1 MSGGAVIL
9 FGIWNL
15 KFGIVFPE
23 EKLMF
28 KKVLIAN
35 RGEIAVRLIRACRE
49 LGIPAVAVYSEADRN
64 ALHVKCADEAYCVGP
79 PPSAESYLVMDR
91 ILGVAKDAGV
101 DAIHP
106 GYGFLAENPAFA
118 RMCEENSITFIGPS
132 PSAIEMMGHKTIAR
146 KTMIEAGVPVVPG
159 TELIEDDAELAARA
173 VEIGLPVMI
182 KAAAGGGG
190 KGMRVVEDEKEIDGA
205 IRGARSEA
213 RSSFGDDA
221 VYIEK
226 YVEDPRHIEFQVLA
240 DRHGNVIHLF
250 ERECS
255 IQRRHQ
261 KVIEEAPSTALD
273 DKLRERMGQAAV
285 NAARAAGYWSAGT
298 VEFLVDRHR
307 DFYFL
312 EMNTRL
318 QVEHPVTEMI
328 TGVDI
333 AKEMFRIASGE
344 KLSLTQEEVR
354 MNGWAIECRVY
365 AEDPFNNFLP
375 SPGVILALRI
385 PNGPGVRDDSGV
397 YAGYEVPLFYDPMIS
412 KLCAWGRD
420 RHEAVERMK
429 RALGEYIVK
438 GIKTTVPF
446 HLKVMENEDFLA
458 GNITTGFIGDSFIL
472 EAGEIDDELRDVAI
486 VAAALH
492 ADGRKRE
499 TVTPGGSA
507 GAAADPWKMAGRRS
521 RWLT

>member
-1 MSGGAVIL
+1 
-9 FGIWNL
+9 
-15 KFGIVFPE
+15 
-23 EKLMF
+23 MF

-49 LGIPAVAVYSEADRN
+49 LGIPSVAIYSEADRN
-64 ALHVKCADEAYCVGP
+64 ALHVKSADEAYCVGP

-91 ILGVAKDAGV
+91 IIDVAKSAGV

-106 GYGFLAENPAFA
+106 GYGFLAENSAFA
-118 RMCEENSITFIGPS
+118 QMCSANAIIFIGPS
-132 PSAIEMMGHKTIAR
+132 PAAIEMMGHKTIAR
-146 KTMIEAGVPVVPG
+146 KTMMEAGVPVVPG
-159 TELIEDDAELAARA
+159 TELIDDDAELSKKAI
-173 VEIGLPVMI
+173 EIGLPVMI

-190 KGMRVVEDEKEIDGA
+190 KGMRIVNEKKEIEGA

-221 VYIEK
+221 VYVEK

-240 DRHGNVIHLF
+240 DRHGNVVHLF

-261 KVIEEAPSTALD
+261 KVIEEAPSMALD
-273 DKLRERMGQAAV
+273 EELRERMGQAAV
-285 NAARAAGYWSAGT
+285 DAAMAAGYWSAGT
-298 VEFLVDRHR
+298 VEFLVDRHKN
-307 DFYFL
+307 FFFL

-328 TGVDI
+328 TGIDI

-344 KLSLTQEEVR
+344 KLSITQDEVQ
-354 MNGWAIECRVY
+354 MNGWALECRIY
-365 AEDPFNNFLP
+365 AEDPYNNFLP
-375 SPGVILALRI
+375 SPGEILALRV
-385 PNGPGVRDDSGV
+385 PSGPGVRDDSGV

-412 KLCAWGRD
+412 KLCTWGRD
-420 RHEAVERMK
+420 RTEAIHRMK

-438 GIKTTVPF
+438 GIKTTIPF
-446 HLKVMENEDFLA
+446 HLKVMENEDFLT
-458 GNITTGFIGDSFIL
+458 GNITTGFIGDTFVL
-472 EAGEIDDELRDVAI
+472 EAGGVNEELRDVAI
-486 VAAALH
+486 VAAALQTFR
-492 ADGRKRE
+492 RKRE
-499 TVTPGGSA
+499 TVAPEAKTGSA
-507 GAAADPWKMAGRRS
+507 EKDLWKMAGRRS

>member
-1 MSGGAVIL
+1 MRADPVRS
-9 FGIWNL
+9 NL
-15 KFGIVFPE
+15 R
-23 EKLMF
+23 EKEMF

-49 LGIPAVAVYSEADRN
+49 LGIPSVAVYSEADRN

-91 ILGVAKDAGV
+91 ILDVAKAAGV

-118 RMCEENSITFIGPS
+118 KLCNENGLIFIGPS
-132 PSAIEMMGHKTIAR
+132 PDAIEMMGHKTIAR

-159 TELIEDDAELAARA
+159 TELIEDDAVLVQKAM
-173 VEIGLPVMI
+173 EIGLPVMI

-190 KGMRVVEDEKEIDGA
+190 KGMRVVTGKKEIEGA
-205 IRGARSEA
+205 IRAARSEA

-240 DRHGNVIHLF
+240 DRHDNVIHLF

-261 KVIEEAPSTALD
+261 KVIEEAPSMALD
-273 DKLRERMGQAAV
+273 DELRERMGKAAV
-285 NAARAAGYWSAGT
+285 EAARAAGYWSAGT
-298 VEFLVDRHR
+298 VEFLVDKHR
-307 DFYFL
+307 NFFFL

-328 TGVDI
+328 TGIDI

-344 KLSLTQEEVR
+344 KLSVTQDDVR
-354 MNGWAIECRVY
+354 INGWALECRVY
-365 AEDPFNNFLP
+365 AEDPYNNFLP
-375 SPGVILALRI
+375 SPGEILALRV

-412 KLCAWGRD
+412 KLCTWGRD
-420 RHEAVERMK
+420 RTEAVNRMK
-429 RALGEYIVK
+429 RALGEYVVK
-438 GIKTTVPF
+438 GIKTTIPF
-446 HLKVMENEDFLA
+446 HQKVMENEDFLA
-458 GNITTGFIGDSFIL
+458 GNITTGFIGDKFIL
-472 EAGEIDDELRDVAI
+472 EAGEVDKELRDVAV
-486 VAAALH
+486 VAAALQ
-492 ADGRKRE
+492 ASRRRRE
-499 TVTPGGSA
+499 TVASEGDA
-507 GAAADPWKMAGRRS
+507 GRSTDLWKIAGRRS

>member
-1 MSGGAVIL
+1 
-9 FGIWNL
+9 
-15 KFGIVFPE
+15 
-23 EKLMF
+23 MF

-35 RGEIAVRLIRACRE
+35 RGEIAVRLIRACQE
-49 LGIPAVAVYSEADRN
+49 LGIPSVAIYSEADRN

-91 ILGVAKDAGV
+91 IIEVAKAVGV

-118 RMCEENSITFIGPS
+118 QMCEKNSITFVGPS
-132 PSAIEMMGHKTIAR
+132 PAAIEMMGHKTIAR
-146 KTMIEAGVPVVPG
+146 KTMIEADVPVVPG
-159 TELIEDDAELAARA
+159 TELIEDDEELAGRA
-173 VEIGLPVMI
+173 MEIGLPVMI

-190 KGMRVVEDEKEIDGA
+190 KGMRIVSKKEDMEGA
-205 IRGARSEA
+205 IRAARSEA

-226 YVEDPRHIEFQVLA
+226 YVEDPRHIEFQILA

-273 DKLRERMGQAAV
+273 EDLRQRMGKAAV
-285 NAARAAGYWSAGT
+285 EAARAAGYWSAGT
-298 VEFLVDRHR
+298 VEFLVDKHGN
-307 DFYFL
+307 FYFL

-328 TGVDI
+328 TGIDI
-333 AKEMFRIASGE
+333 AKEMFRVASGE
-344 KLSLTQEEVR
+344 KLSMSQDEVR
-354 MNGWAIECRVY
+354 MNGWALECRVY
-365 AEDPFNNFLP
+365 AEDPYNNFLP
-375 SPGVILALRI
+375 SPGRILALRV
-385 PNGPGVRDDSGV
+385 PSGPGVRDDSGV

-412 KLCAWGRD
+412 KLCTWGRD
-420 RHEAVERMK
+420 RGEAVDRMK
-429 RALGEYIVK
+429 RALREYIVK
-438 GIKTTVPF
+438 GIKTTIPF
-446 HLKVMENEDFLA
+446 HQKVMENQDFLA
-458 GNITTGFIGDSFIL
+458 GNITTGFIGDTFVL
-472 EAGEIDDELRDVAI
+472 EADTEDAQLRDVAI
-486 VAAALH
+486 VAAALQ
-492 ADGRKRE
+492 AARRKRE
-499 TVTPGGSA
+499 AVAPAVSGHGT
-507 GAAADPWKMAGRRS
+507 ADLWKRGGRRS

>member
-1 MSGGAVIL
+1 
-9 FGIWNL
+9 
-15 KFGIVFPE
+15 
-23 EKLMF
+23 MF

-49 LGIPAVAVYSEADRN
+49 LDLPAVAVYSEADRN
-64 ALHVKCADEAYCVGP
+64 ALHVKSADEAYCVGP
-79 PPSAESYLVMDR
+79 APSAESYLAMER
-91 ILGVAKDAGV
+91 IIDVAKAAGV

-118 RMCEENSITFIGPS
+118 RLCEDNGITFIGPS

-146 KTMIEAGVPVVPG
+146 KTMIDAGVPVVPG
-159 TELIEDDAELAARA
+159 TELIEDDADLAERA
-173 VEIGLPVMI
+173 LEIGLPVMI

-190 KGMRVVEDEKEIDGA
+190 KGMRVVVEEKEVAGA
-205 IRGARSEA
+205 IRAARSEA

-240 DRHGNVIHLF
+240 DRHGNVVHLF

-261 KVIEEAPSTALD
+261 KVIEEAPSMALD
-273 DKLRERMGQAAV
+273 EELRERMGKAAV
-285 NAARAAGYWSAGT
+285 EAARAAGYWSAGT
-298 VEFLVDRHR
+298 VEFLVDKHKN
-307 DFYFL
+307 FYFL

-328 TGVDI
+328 TGIDI
-333 AKEMFRIASGE
+333 AKEMFQIASGE
-344 KLSLTQEEVR
+344 KLTISQEDVK
-354 MNGWAIECRVY
+354 MNGWAIECRIY
-365 AEDPFNNFLP
+365 AEDPYHNFLP
-375 SPGVILALRI
+375 SPGEILALRI

-412 KLCAWGRD
+412 KLCTWGRD
-420 RHEAVERMK
+420 RNEAVSRMK
-429 RALGEYIVK
+429 RALGEYVVK
-438 GIKTTVPF
+438 GIKTTIPF
-446 HLKVMENEDFLA
+446 HQKVMRNKDFLA
-458 GNITTGFIGDSFIL
+458 GNITTGFIGDKFIL
-472 EAGEIDDELRDVAI
+472 DAGQVDKELRDVAI
-486 VAAALH
+486 VAAALQTS
-492 ADGRKRE
+492 RRTRE
-499 TVTPGGSA
+499 T
-507 GAAADPWKMAGRRS
+507 AAAHGDTGFTADRWKIAGRRS

>member
-1 MSGGAVIL
+1 
-9 FGIWNL
+9 
-15 KFGIVFPE
+15 
-23 EKLMF
+23 MF

-35 RGEIAVRLIRACRE
+35 RGEIAVRLIRACKE
-49 LGIPAVAVYSEADRN
+49 LGIPSVAIYSEADRN

-91 ILGVAKDAGV
+91 IIEVAKAAGV

-106 GYGFLAENPAFA
+106 GYGFLAENPVFA
-118 RMCEENSITFIGPS
+118 QMCDDNSITFVGPS

-146 KTMIEAGVPVVPG
+146 KTMIEADVPVVPG
-159 TELIEDDAELAARA
+159 TELIADDDELARRA
-173 VEIGLPVMI
+173 LEIGLPVMI

-190 KGMRVVEDEKEIDGA
+190 KGMRVVADSKEMQGS
-205 IRGARSEA
+205 IRAARSEA

-221 VYIEK
+221 VYVEK

-261 KVIEEAPSTALD
+261 KVIEEAPSMALD
-273 DKLRERMGQAAV
+273 EELRQRMGKAAV
-285 NAARAAGYWSAGT
+285 DAARAAGYWSAGT
-298 VEFLVDRHR
+298 VEFLVDKHR
-307 DFYFL
+307 NFYFL

-328 TGVDI
+328 TGIDI

-344 KLSLTQEEVR
+344 KLSMNQSEVR
-354 MNGWAIECRVY
+354 MNGWALECRVY
-365 AEDPFNNFLP
+365 AEDPYNNFLP
-375 SPGVILALRI
+375 SPGRILALRV
-385 PNGPGVRDDSGV
+385 PSGPGVRDDSGV

-412 KLCAWGRD
+412 KLCTWGRD
-420 RHEAVERMK
+420 RKEAVDRMK

-438 GIKTTVPF
+438 GIKTTIPF
-446 HLKVMENEDFLA
+446 HLKVMENDAFLA
-458 GNITTGFIGDSFIL
+458 GNITTGFIGDTFVL
-472 EAGEIDDELRDVAI
+472 EADAENVELRDVAM
-486 VAAALH
+486 VAAALQT
-492 ADGRKRE
+492 ARRKRE
-499 TVTPGGSA
+499 TVAPDVSA
-507 GAAADPWKMAGRRS
+507 GIHDDPWKAGGRRS

>member
-1 MSGGAVIL
+1 
-9 FGIWNL
+9 
-15 KFGIVFPE
+15 
-23 EKLMF
+23 MF

-49 LGIPAVAVYSEADRN
+49 LGIPSVAIYSEADRN

-91 ILGVAKDAGV
+91 IIDVAKGAGV

-118 RMCEENSITFIGPS
+118 QMCEDNSITFVGPS
-132 PSAIEMMGHKTIAR
+132 PSAIKMMGHKTLAR
-146 KTMIEAGVPVVPG
+146 KTMIDAGVPVVPG
-159 TELIEDDAELAARA
+159 TDLIDDETELAEKAL
-173 VEIGLPVMI
+173 EIGLPVMI

-190 KGMRVVEDEKEIDGA
+190 KGMRVVLEEKEIEGA
-205 IRGARSEA
+205 IRAARSEA

-221 VYIEK
+221 VFVEK
-226 YVEDPRHIEFQVLA
+226 YVEDPRHIEFQILA
-240 DRHGNVIHLF
+240 DRHGSVVHLF

-261 KVIEEAPSTALD
+261 KVIEEAPSMALD
-273 DKLRERMGQAAV
+273 EELRQRMGKAAV
-285 NAARAAGYWSAGT
+285 DAAKAAGYWSAGT
-298 VEFLVDRHR
+298 VEFLVDKHKN
-307 DFYFL
+307 FFFL

-328 TGVDI
+328 TGIDI

-344 KLSLTQEEVR
+344 KLSITQDEVQ
-354 MNGWAIECRVY
+354 MNGWALECRVY
-365 AEDPFNNFLP
+365 AEDPYNNFMP
-375 SPGVILALRI
+375 SPGEILALRI
-385 PNGPGVRDDSGV
+385 PSGPGVRDDSGV

-412 KLCAWGRD
+412 KLCTWGRD
-420 RHEAVERMK
+420 RTEAVNRMK

-438 GIKTTVPF
+438 GIKTTIPF
-446 HLKVMENEDFLA
+446 HLKVMENEEFLA
-458 GNITTGFIGDSFIL
+458 GNITTGFIGDTFVL
-472 EAGEIDDELRDVAI
+472 EADVVNEELREVAI
-486 VAAALH
+486 IAAALQTSR
-492 ADGRKRE
+492 RKRE
-499 TVTPGGSA
+499 AVAPEGPGGVA
-507 GAAADPWKMAGRRS
+507 TDLWKMAGRRS

>member
-1 MSGGAVIL
+1 
-9 FGIWNL
+9 
-15 KFGIVFPE
+15 
-23 EKLMF
+23 MF

-49 LGIPAVAVYSEADRN
+49 LGIPSVAIYSEADRN
-64 ALHVKCADEAYCVGP
+64 ALHVKSADEAYCVGP

-91 ILGVAKDAGV
+91 IIDVAKSAGV

-106 GYGFLAENPAFA
+106 GYGFLAENSAFA
-118 RMCEENSITFIGPS
+118 QMCSANAIIFIGPS
-132 PSAIEMMGHKTIAR
+132 PAAIEMMGHKTIAR
-146 KTMIEAGVPVVPG
+146 KTMMEAGVPVVPG
-159 TELIEDDAELAARA
+159 TELIDDDAELSKKAI
-173 VEIGLPVMI
+173 EIGLPVMI

-190 KGMRVVEDEKEIDGA
+190 KGMRIVKEEKEIEGA

-221 VYIEK
+221 VYVEK

-240 DRHGNVIHLF
+240 DRHGNVVHLF

-261 KVIEEAPSTALD
+261 KVIEEAPSMALD
-273 DKLRERMGQAAV
+273 EELRERMGQAAV
-285 NAARAAGYWSAGT
+285 DAARAAGYWSAGT
-298 VEFLVDRHR
+298 VEFLVDRHKN
-307 DFYFL
+307 FFFL

-328 TGVDI
+328 TGIDI

-344 KLSLTQEEVR
+344 KLSITQDEVQ
-354 MNGWAIECRVY
+354 MNGWALECRIY
-365 AEDPFNNFLP
+365 AEDPYNNFLP
-375 SPGVILALRI
+375 SPGEILALRV
-385 PNGPGVRDDSGV
+385 PSGPGVRDDSGV

-412 KLCAWGRD
+412 KLCTWGRD
-420 RHEAVERMK
+420 RTEAIHRMK

-438 GIKTTVPF
+438 GIKTTIPF
-446 HLKVMENEDFLA
+446 HLKVMENEDFLT
-458 GNITTGFIGDSFIL
+458 GNITTGFIGDTFVL
-472 EAGEIDDELRDVAI
+472 EAGGVDEELRDVAI
-486 VAAALH
+486 VAAALQTFR
-492 ADGRKRE
+492 RKRE
-499 TVTPGGSA
+499 TVAPEAKTGSA
-507 GAAADPWKMAGRRS
+507 EKDLWKMAGRRS

>member
-1 MSGGAVIL
+1 
-9 FGIWNL
+9 
-15 KFGIVFPE
+15 
-23 EKLMF
+23 MF

-35 RGEIAVRLIRACRE
+35 RGEIAVRLIRACKE
-49 LGIPAVAVYSEADRN
+49 LGIPSVAIYSEADRN

-79 PPSAESYLVMDR
+79 PPSSESYLVMDR
-91 ILGVAKDAGV
+91 IIEVAKAAGV

-106 GYGFLAENPAFA
+106 GYGFLAENSAFA
-118 RMCEENSITFIGPS
+118 QKCNDNAIIFIGPS
-132 PSAIEMMGHKTIAR
+132 PAAIEMMGHKTIAR

-159 TELIEDDAELAARA
+159 TELIEDDAELAGRA
-173 VEIGLPVMI
+173 LEIGLPVMI

-190 KGMRVVEDEKEIDGA
+190 KGMRVVSDEREMEGS
-205 IRGARSEA
+205 IRAARSEA

-221 VYIEK
+221 VYVEK

-261 KVIEEAPSTALD
+261 KVIEEAPSMALD
-273 DKLRERMGQAAV
+273 EELRGRMGKAAV
-285 NAARAAGYWSAGT
+285 DAARAAGYWSAGT
-298 VEFLVDRHR
+298 VEFLVDKHR
-307 DFYFL
+307 NFYFL

-328 TGVDI
+328 TGIDI

-344 KLSLTQEEVR
+344 KLSITQSEVR
-354 MNGWAIECRVY
+354 MNGWALECRVY
-365 AEDPFNNFLP
+365 AEDPYNNFLP
-375 SPGVILALRI
+375 SPGRILALRV
-385 PNGPGVRDDSGV
+385 PSGPGVRDDSGV

-412 KLCAWGRD
+412 KLCTWGRD
-420 RHEAVERMK
+420 RKEAVDRMK

-438 GIKTTVPF
+438 GIKTTIPF
-446 HLKVMENEDFLA
+446 HLKVMENDTFLA
-458 GNITTGFIGDSFIL
+458 GDITTGFIGDTFVL
-472 EAGEIDDELRDVAI
+472 EADAENEDLRDVAI
-486 VAAALH
+486 VAAALQT
-492 ADGRKRE
+492 ARRKRE
-499 TVTPGGSA
+499 TVAPGGSA
-507 GAAADPWKMAGRRS
+507 GIQADPWKMGGRRS

>member
-1 MSGGAVIL
+1 
-9 FGIWNL
+9 
-15 KFGIVFPE
+15 
-23 EKLMF
+23 MF

-49 LGIPAVAVYSEADRN
+49 LGIPSVAVYSEADRN
-64 ALHVKCADEAYCVGP
+64 ALHVKSADEAYLVGP
-79 PPSAESYLVMDR
+79 PPSAESYLVMER
-91 ILGVAKDAGV
+91 IIDVAKKAGV

-118 RMCEENSITFIGPS
+118 QMCDDNSITFIGPS

-146 KTMIEAGVPVVPG
+146 KTMIDADVPVVPG
-159 TELIEDDAELAARA
+159 TELIEDDSELAKRA

-190 KGMRVVEDEKEIDGA
+190 KGMRVVADEKEIEGA

-226 YVEDPRHIEFQVLA
+226 YVEDPRHIEFQILA
-240 DRHGNVIHLF
+240 DRHGNVVHLF

-261 KVIEEAPSTALD
+261 KVIEEAPSVALTD
-273 DKLRERMGQAAV
+273 ELRDRMGKAAV
-285 NAARAAGYWSAGT
+285 DAARAAGYWSAGT
-298 VEFLVDRHR
+298 VEFLVDKNRN
-307 DFYFL
+307 FYFL

-328 TGVDI
+328 TGIDI
-333 AKEMFRIASGE
+333 AKEMFKIASGE
-344 KLSLTQEEVR
+344 KLSMTQKDIR
-354 MNGWAIECRVY
+354 MNGWALECRIY
-365 AEDPFNNFLP
+365 AEDPYNNFLP
-375 SPGVILALRI
+375 SPGEILALRI

-420 RHEAVERMK
+420 RTEAVDRMK
-429 RALGEYIVK
+429 RALSEYVVK
-438 GIKTTVPF
+438 GIKTTIPF
-446 HLKVMENEDFLA
+446 HQKVMENEDFLA
-458 GNITTGFIGDSFIL
+458 GNITTGFIGDTFVL
-472 EAGEIDDELRDVAI
+472 EDQVLNEELREVAI
-486 VAAALH
+486 IAAALQT
-492 ADGRKRE
+492 ARRKRE
-499 TVTPGGSA
+499 TVVSEGSGGSPT
-507 GAAADPWKMAGRRS
+507 DLWRMAGRRS
-521 RWLT
+521 RWVT

>member
-1 MSGGAVIL
+1 
-9 FGIWNL
+9 
-15 KFGIVFPE
+15 
-23 EKLMF
+23 MF

-49 LGIPAVAVYSEADRN
+49 LGIPSVAIYSEADRN

-79 PPSAESYLVMDR
+79 PPSSESYLVMDR
-91 ILGVAKDAGV
+91 IIDVAKNAGV
-101 DAIHP
+101 DAVHP

-118 RMCEENSITFIGPS
+118 KLCNDNAIIFIGPS
-132 PSAIEMMGHKTIAR
+132 PAAIEMMGHKTIAR
-146 KTMIEAGVPVVPG
+146 KTMMEAGVPVVPG
-159 TELIEDDAELAARA
+159 TELIGDDAELAARA

-190 KGMRVVEDEKEIDGA
+190 KGMRVVAEKKEIEGA
-205 IRGARSEA
+205 IRAARSEA
-213 RSSFGDDA
+213 QSSFGDDA

-261 KVIEEAPSTALD
+261 KVIEEAPSMALD
-273 DKLRERMGQAAV
+273 QDLRDRMGKAAV
-285 NAARAAGYWSAGT
+285 DAARAAGYWSAGT

-307 DFYFL
+307 NFFFL

-344 KLSLTQEEVR
+344 KLSMTQEEVR
-354 MNGWAIECRVY
+354 MNGWALECRVY
-365 AEDPFNNFLP
+365 AEDPYNNFLP
-375 SPGVILALRI
+375 SPGKILTLRV
-385 PNGPGVRDDSGV
+385 PSGPGVRDDSGV

-412 KLCAWGRD
+412 KLCTWGRD
-420 RHEAVERMK
+420 RKEAVERMK

-438 GIKTTVPF
+438 GIKTTIPF
-446 HLKVMENEDFLA
+446 HLKVMENEDFIK
-458 GNITTGFIGDSFIL
+458 GNITTGFIGDTFVLQPVEHSQ
-472 EAGEIDDELRDVAI
+472 ELRDVAVI
-486 VAAALH
+486 AAALQT
-492 ADGRKRE
+492 ARRRRE
-499 TVTPGGSA
+499 TVAPEGPVV
-507 GAAADPWKMAGRRS
+507 AATDRWRTAGRRS